1 MLNPIK
7 NSDLSP
13 AMSENPGTVPV
24 SDTEAGLRVGF
35 SFMEG
40 WIKLHRKIRD
50 NWIWTDPVKFQ
61 WWIDIILEVNHTA
74 AKVPIGYDLIECEVG
89 QSVRSLQGWAQRWK
103 VSKDTARNFLKM
115 LQKDN
120 MIVLE
125 NLQKTTRIT
134 VCNYVNYQTSLHGQ
148 QTDSKRTANGQ
159 QTHSDPNNNNKKEK
173 NKKNKKN
180 DISLGDKS
188 PYFKKCTD
196 IYFQFYEKQV
206 GLKPAFPSA
215 EGKHLKELIAKLE
228 NSIKN
233 KGGEIS
239 EKSVSEAF
247 ATLLNKLPK
256 FYKDKIDIKIINS
269 KYDGIIAEIRTKS
282 GAVAKNQMQ
291 DILEQRKRER
301 EAAAA
306 GG

>member
-1 MLNPIK
+1 MKDTFYFPHDYNARNDLKMQALIDECGAAGYGIFWAIIEIMHEEDDHELLM
-7 NSDLSP
+7 NSTICRAIAKQMATSVEQIETVVKSCLSVELFIEGGNGKIY
-13 AMSENPGTVPV
+13 SERVQRNIDKRIEL
-24 SDTEAGLRVGF
+24 SEKRSKAG
-35 SFMEG
+35 
-40 WIKLHRKIRD
+40 KIS
-50 NWIWTDPVKFQ
+50 
-61 WWIDIILEVNHTA
+61 
-74 AKVPIGYDLIECEVG
+74 AKVRENAASVKQALTSVEQNPTKERKGKERKESKLKESKLI
-89 QSVRSLQGWAQRWK
+89 
-103 VSKDTARNFLKM
+103 
-115 LQKDN
+115 
-120 MIVLE
+120 I
-125 NLQKTTRIT
+125 
-134 VCNYVNYQTSLHGQ
+134 
-148 QTDSKRTANGQ
+148 
-159 QTHSDPNNNNKKEK
+159 
-173 NKKNKKN
+173 
-180 DISLGDKS
+180 GDKS